1 MVDEISAVENELRL
15 ISMPGRILYETP
27 HAQHTN
33 KRTFTHQRYYRIVRP
48 PDEGGQG
55 EKKRD

>member
-15 ISMPGRILYETP
+15 ISMLGRILYETM

-33 KRTFTHQRYYRIVRP
+33 KRTLTHQCYYHIVRP

-55 EKKRD
+55 ENKRD